1 MKNNDIESIL
11 RDSKP
16 QVKDNPAFLL
26 EVQQKMRAVEGIKN
40 EVDRQRRYGRSSVI
54 VALVLGLIVGA
65 MSMSLAYLYPID
77 PSAINDSLI
86 SDIRVFMESYKH
98 YLLLPVAGCAIALGM
113 ILGRQNAFMYN
124 TNSPVRKMPGTN
136 YCVRHLISKINWN
149 SVNY

>member
-1 MKNNDIESIL
+1 MNNNDIESIL

-77 PSAINDSLI
+77 DCSTLNVPPISLSNVPGI
-86 SDIRVFMESYKH
+86 SE
-98 YLLLPVAGCAIALGM
+98 
-113 ILGRQNAFMYN
+113 
-124 TNSPVRKMPGTN
+124 
-136 YCVRHLISKINWN
+136 
-149 SVNY
+149 

>member
-26 EVQQKMRAVEGIKN
+26 EVQQKMRAVEGIMN

-77 PSAINDSLI
+77 SSAINDSLI
-86 SDIRVFMESYKH
+86 SDIRVFMESYKQ
-98 YLLLPVAGCAIALGM
+98 YLLLPVAGCAIALGL
-113 ILGRQNAFMYN
+113 ILGRQKAFM
-124 TNSPVRKMPGTN
+124 
-136 YCVRHLISKINWN
+136 
-149 SVNY
+149 

>member
-77 PSAINDSLI
+77 PSAINDNLI
-86 SDIRVFMESYKH
+86 SYIRVFIESYKQF
-98 YLLLPVAGCAIALGM
+98 LLLPVAGCAIALGM
-113 ILGRQNAFMYN
+113 ILGRQNAFM
-124 TNSPVRKMPGTN
+124 
-136 YCVRHLISKINWN
+136 
-149 SVNY
+149 